1 MPLFDLNIHVCS
13 CIIVYKFVCYKMLKI
28 MLGLYLYILLR
39 NNNNILVSFTWQVIS
54 MITVYIE
61 TSLLWITKNST
72 MYKKYQQKDTYT
84 TNTTKQTTL
93 TDEYM

>member
-1 MPLFDLNIHVCS
+1 
-13 CIIVYKFVCYKMLKI
+13 

-61 TSLLWITKNST
+61 TYLLWITKNST

-93 TDEYM
+93 TDEYVAFLNTAHGIPVNKRETL